1 MKFDKKNIDKK
12 VLLNLF
18 KNMLKSRMIEEK
30 MIVLLRQGKVSK
42 WFSGIGQEAIS
53 TGVTLAL
60 ENDEYILPM
69 HRNLSVFTSRDIPL
83 DRLFA
88 QWQGKL
94 EGFTKGRDRSF
105 HFGSNEHHI
114 VGMISHLGPQMG
126 VACGIALSNRLKG
139 KKKLCA
145 VFTGDGGTSQG
156 DFHESLNIA
165 STWNLPVIFCI
176 ENNGYGLSTPVNEQ
190 YAIDNLADR
199 GAGYNIDSYVVDGN
213 NVVDVYNCIK
223 VVSKKIRSNNKPVL
237 IEFKTFRMKGHEE
250 ASGQAYIDPE
260 ILEEWANRDPIKHFE
275 EFLLKSKYLNRKSIR
290 SIKNDLEDEIDSNWD
305 KAKSYNETKFDEKVE
320 LDDVYKDFTPA
331 IISHVDKPTNSEVR
345 FVDAIK
351 KGIDESMSKY
361 DNLVI
366 MGQDIAEYGGVFKVT
381 EGLIEKYGKER
392 VFNTPLCESAILSA
406 AYGLSVGGYKSIVEM
421 QFADFISSGFT
432 AIVNLIA
439 KSNYRWSQNSDIV
452 VRMPCGGGVGAGP
465 FHSQSNEVWFTKV
478 PGLKVVYPS
487 HPYEAKGLLNAAI
500 EDPNPVMYF
509 EHKYIY
515 RTKSE
520 EIPETYYTQELGKAK
535 IRSIGSDVT
544 IITYGLG
551 VHWALDSIKSFKK
564 DSIEIIDL
572 NTLIP
577 WDKELVFS
585 SIKKTGKVLLLSEDT
600 LINGFIGEISATISE
615 EIFEYLDAPIV
626 RVGSLDT
633 PVPFSNNL
641 ERGFLSSSKLKE
653 KLDKLVNY

>member
-1 MKFDKKNIDKK
+1 MKFDVKNIDKK

-30 MIVLLRQGKVSK
+30 MIILLRQGKVSK

-60 ENDEYILPM
+60 DNDEYILPM

-88 QWQGKL
+88 QWQGKQ

-126 VACGIALSNRLKG
+126 VACGIALSNKLKG
-139 KKKLCA
+139 NNKLCA

-156 DFHESLNIA
+156 DFHESLNLA

-190 YAIDNLADR
+190 YAIEDLADR
-199 GAGYNIDSYVVDGN
+199 AAGYNMDSYVIDGN
-213 NVVDVYNCIK
+213 NVVDVYNCLNK
-223 VVSKKIRSNNKPVL
+223 VSAKMRSDNKPVL

-260 ILEEWANRDPIKHFE
+260 IIEEWAKKDPIKHFE
-275 EFLLKSKYLNRKSIR
+275 EFLIKSKHLDSKTIKV
-290 SIKNDLEDEIDSNWD
+290 IKNDLEKEIDSNWN
-305 KAKSYNETKFDEKVE
+305 KAKSYAETKFDENLE
-320 LDDVYKDFTPA
+320 LNDVYKDFIA
-331 IISHVDKPTNSEVR
+331 ANNQVDSSINGEVR

-361 DNLVI
+361 ENLVI

-392 VFNTPLCESAILSA
+392 VFNTPLCESAILST

-487 HPYEAKGLLNAAI
+487 HSYEAKGLLNASI

-515 RTKSE
+515 RTVSE
-520 EIPETYYTQELGKAK
+520 EIPENYYTVELGKAK
-535 IRSIGSDVT
+535 IRSIGSDAT

-551 VHWALDSIKSFKK
+551 VHWALEIIKSFKN

-572 NTLIP
+572 NTLVP
-577 WDKELVFS
+577 WDKELVFNS
-585 SIKKTGKVLLLSEDT
+585 VKKTGKVLLLSEDT

-615 EIFEYLDAPIV
+615 EIFEHLDAPII

-641 ERGFLSSSKLKE
+641 EKGFLSNNRLKE
-653 KLDKLVNY
+653 KLEKLLEY

>member
-1 MKFDKKNIDKK
+1 MKFDVKNIDKK
-12 VLLNLF
+12 VLLSLF

-30 MIVLLRQGKVSK
+30 MIILLRQGKVSK

-60 ENDEYILPM
+60 DSDEYILPM
-69 HRNLSVFTSRDIPL
+69 HRNLSVFTSREIPL

-88 QWQGKL
+88 QWQGKQ

-126 VACGIALSNRLKG
+126 VACGIALSNKLKANN
-139 KKKLCA
+139 KLCA

-156 DFHESLNIA
+156 DFHESLNLA

-190 YAIDNLADR
+190 YAIEDLADR
-199 GAGYNIDSYVVDGN
+199 AAGYKMDSYVIDGN
-213 NVVDVYNCIK
+213 NVIDVYNCLMK
-223 VVSKKIRSNNKPVL
+223 VSEKMRSDNKPVL

-260 ILEEWANRDPIKHFE
+260 IIEEWAKKDPIKHFE
-275 EFLLKSKYLNRKSIR
+275 EFLIKSKYLNSKTLKA
-290 SIKNDLEDEIDSNWD
+290 IKNNLEKEIDSNWA
-305 KAKSYNETKFDEKVE
+305 KAKSYNETQFDENLE
-320 LDDVYKDFTPA
+320 LNDVYRDFIP
-331 IISHVDKPTNSEVR
+331 SNNNLDSSNNREVR

-487 HPYEAKGLLNAAI
+487 YSYEAKGLLNASI

-515 RTKSE
+515 RTVSE
-520 EIPETYYTQELGKAK
+520 EIPENYFTVELGKAK

-551 VHWALDSIKSFKK
+551 VHWALNVMKSFKNY
-564 DSIEIIDL
+564 SIEVIDL

-577 WDKELVFS
+577 WDKELVFN

-615 EIFEYLDAPIV
+615 EIFEYLDAPII

-641 ERGFLSSSKLKE
+641 EKSFLSNSRLKE
-653 KLDKLVNY
+653 KLEKLLKY

>member
-1 MKFDKKNIDKK
+1 
-12 VLLNLF
+12 
-18 KNMLKSRMIEEK
+18 
-30 MIVLLRQGKVSK
+30 
-42 WFSGIGQEAIS
+42 
-53 TGVTLAL
+53 
-60 ENDEYILPM
+60 
-69 HRNLSVFTSRDIPL
+69 
-83 DRLFA
+83 
-88 QWQGKL
+88 
-94 EGFTKGRDRSF
+94 
-105 HFGSNEHHI
+105 
-114 VGMISHLGPQMG
+114 MISHLGPQMG
-126 VACGIALSNRLKG
+126 VACGIALSNKLKG
-139 KKKLCA
+139 NNKLCA

-156 DFHESLNIA
+156 DFHESLNLA

-190 YAIDNLADR
+190 YAIENLADR
-199 GAGYNIDSYVVDGN
+199 AAGYNMDSYVIDGN
-213 NVVDVYNCIK
+213 NIVDVYNCLMK
-223 VVSKKIRSNNKPVL
+223 VSEKMRSDNKPVL

-260 ILEEWANRDPIKHFE
+260 IIEEWAKKDPIKHFE
-275 EFLLKSKYLNRKSIR
+275 EFLIKSKHLNSKTLKV
-290 SIKNDLEDEIDSNWD
+290 IKNDLEKEIDSNWD
-305 KAKSYNETKFDEKVE
+305 KAKSYNETQFDENLE
-320 LDDVYKDFTPA
+320 LNDVYKGFTPA
-331 IISHVDKPTNSEVR
+331 NNQTDNSINGEVR
-345 FVDAIK
+345 FVDAVK

-392 VFNTPLCESAILSA
+392 VLNTPLCESAILST

-487 HPYEAKGLLNAAI
+487 HSYEAKGLLNASI

-515 RTKSE
+515 RTVSE
-520 EIPETYYTQELGKAK
+520 EIPENYYTLELGKAK
-535 IRSIGSDVT
+535 IRSIGSDAT

-551 VHWALDSIKSFKK
+551 VHWALDIIKSFKNY
-564 DSIEIIDL
+564 SIEIIDL

-577 WDKELVFS
+577 WDKELVFN

-615 EIFEYLDAPIV
+615 EIFEYLDAPII

-641 ERGFLSSSKLKE
+641 EKSFLSNSRLKE
-653 KLDKLVNY
+653 KLEKLLKY

>member
-1 MKFDKKNIDKK
+1 MKFDTKNIDKK

-126 VACGIALSNRLKG
+126 VACGIALSNKLKG

-223 VVSKKIRSNNKPVL
+223 NVSKKIRSNNKPVL

-275 EFLLKSKYLNRKSIR
+275 EFLLKSKYLNRKSLK
-290 SIKNDLEDEIDSNWD
+290 SIKNDLENEIDSNWD
-305 KAKSYNETKFDEKVE
+305 KAKSYNETQFNEKVE
-320 LDDVYKDFTPA
+320 LKGCLQ
-331 IISHVDKPTNSEVR
+331 R
-345 FVDAIK
+345 FY
-351 KGIDESMSKY
+351 SCY
-361 DNLVI
+361 D
-366 MGQDIAEYGGVFKVT
+366 
-381 EGLIEKYGKER
+381 
-392 VFNTPLCESAILSA
+392 
-406 AYGLSVGGYKSIVEM
+406 
-421 QFADFISSGFT
+421 
-432 AIVNLIA
+432 
-439 KSNYRWSQNSDIV
+439 
-452 VRMPCGGGVGAGP
+452 
-465 FHSQSNEVWFTKV
+465 
-478 PGLKVVYPS
+478 
-487 HPYEAKGLLNAAI
+487 
-500 EDPNPVMYF
+500 
-509 EHKYIY
+509 
-515 RTKSE
+515 
-520 EIPETYYTQELGKAK
+520 
-535 IRSIGSDVT
+535 
-544 IITYGLG
+544 
-551 VHWALDSIKSFKK
+551 SF
-564 DSIEIIDL
+564 
-572 NTLIP
+572 
-577 WDKELVFS
+577 
-585 SIKKTGKVLLLSEDT
+585 G
-600 LINGFIGEISATISE
+600 
-615 EIFEYLDAPIV
+615 
-626 RVGSLDT
+626 
-633 PVPFSNNL
+633 
-641 ERGFLSSSKLKE
+641 
-653 KLDKLVNY
+653 

>member
-1 MKFDKKNIDKK
+1 MKFDVKNIDKK
-12 VLLNLF
+12 VLLSLF

-30 MIVLLRQGKVSK
+30 MIILLRQGKVSK

-60 ENDEYILPM
+60 DSDEYILPM
-69 HRNLSVFTSRDIPL
+69 HRNLSVFTSREIPL

-88 QWQGKL
+88 QWQGKQ

-126 VACGIALSNRLKG
+126 VACGIALSNKLKG
-139 KKKLCA
+139 NNKLCA

-156 DFHESLNIA
+156 DFHESLNLA

-190 YAIDNLADR
+190 YAIENLADR
-199 GAGYNIDSYVVDGN
+199 AAGYNMDSYVIDGN
-213 NVVDVYNCIK
+213 NIVDVYNCLMK
-223 VVSKKIRSNNKPVL
+223 VSEKMRSDNKPVL

-260 ILEEWANRDPIKHFE
+260 IIEEWAKKDPIKHFE
-275 EFLLKSKYLNRKSIR
+275 EFLIKSKHLNSKALKV
-290 SIKNDLEDEIDSNWD
+290 IKNDLEKEIDSNWD
-305 KAKSYNETKFDEKVE
+305 KAKSYNETQFDENLE
-320 LDDVYKDFTPA
+320 LNDVYKGFTP
-331 IISHVDKPTNSEVR
+331 SNNQNDNSINGEVR
-345 FVDAIK
+345 FVDAVK

-361 DNLVI
+361 NNLVI

-392 VFNTPLCESAILSA
+392 VLNTPLCESAILST

-487 HPYEAKGLLNAAI
+487 HSYEAKGLLNASI

-515 RTKSE
+515 RTVSE
-520 EIPETYYTQELGKAK
+520 EIPENYYTLELGKAK

-551 VHWALDSIKSFKK
+551 VHWALDVIKNFKN
-564 DSIEIIDL
+564 DSIEVIDL

-577 WDKELVFS
+577 WDKELIFK

-615 EIFEYLDAPIV
+615 EIFEYLDAPII

-641 ERGFLSSSKLKE
+641 EKSFLSNSRLKE
-653 KLDKLVNY
+653 KLEKLLKY

>member
-1 MKFDKKNIDKK
+1 MKFDVKNIEKK
-12 VLLNLF
+12 ILLSLF

-30 MIVLLRQGKVSK
+30 MIILLRQGKVSK

-60 ENDEYILPM
+60 DSDEYILPM
-69 HRNLSVFTSRDIPL
+69 HRNLSVFTSREIPL

-88 QWQGKL
+88 QWQGKQ

-126 VACGIALSNRLKG
+126 VACGIALSNKLKG
-139 KKKLCA
+139 NNKLCA

-156 DFHESLNIA
+156 DFHESLNLA

-190 YAIDNLADR
+190 YAIENLADR
-199 GAGYNIDSYVVDGN
+199 AAGYNMDSYVIDGN
-213 NVVDVYNCIK
+213 NVVDVYNCLKEISEK
-223 VVSKKIRSNNKPVL
+223 MRSDNKPVL

-260 ILEEWANRDPIKHFE
+260 IIEEWAKKDPIKHFE
-275 EFLLKSKYLNRKSIR
+275 EFLIKSKHLNSKALKV
-290 SIKNDLEDEIDSNWD
+290 IKNDLEKEIDSNWD
-305 KAKSYNETKFDEKVE
+305 MAKSYNETQFDENLE
-320 LDDVYKDFTPA
+320 LNDVYKGFTPA
-331 IISHVDKPTNSEVR
+331 NNQTDNSINGEVR
-345 FVDAIK
+345 FVDAVK

-392 VFNTPLCESAILSA
+392 VLNTPLCESAILST

-487 HPYEAKGLLNAAI
+487 HSYEAKGLLNASI

-515 RTKSE
+515 RTVSE
-520 EIPETYYTQELGKAK
+520 EIPENYYTLELGKAK
-535 IRSIGSDVT
+535 IRSIGADAT

-551 VHWALDSIKSFKK
+551 VHWALNVMKSFKNY
-564 DSIEIIDL
+564 SIEIIDL

-577 WDKELVFS
+577 WDKELVFN

-615 EIFEYLDAPIV
+615 EIFEYLDAPII

-641 ERGFLSSSKLKE
+641 EKSFLSNSRLKE
-653 KLDKLVNY
+653 KLEKLLKY

>member
-1 MKFDKKNIDKK
+1 MKFDVKNIDKK
-12 VLLNLF
+12 VLLSLF

-30 MIVLLRQGKVSK
+30 MIILLRQGKVSK

-60 ENDEYILPM
+60 DNDEYILPM
-69 HRNLSVFTSRDIPL
+69 HRNLSVFTSREIPL

-88 QWQGKL
+88 QWQGKQ

-126 VACGIALSNRLKG
+126 VACGIALSNKLKG
-139 KKKLCA
+139 NNKLCA

-156 DFHESLNIA
+156 DFHESLNLA

-190 YAIDNLADR
+190 YAIEDLADR
-199 GAGYNIDSYVVDGN
+199 AAGYNMDSYVIDGN
-213 NVVDVYNCIK
+213 NVVDVYNCLK
-223 VVSKKIRSNNKPVL
+223 EVSEKMRSDNKPVL

-260 ILEEWANRDPIKHFE
+260 IIEEWAKKDPIKHFE
-275 EFLLKSKYLNRKSIR
+275 EFLIKSKHLNSKTLKV
-290 SIKNDLEDEIDSNWD
+290 IKNDLEKEIDSNWD
-305 KAKSYNETKFDEKVE
+305 KAKSYAETKFDEDLE
-320 LDDVYKDFTPA
+320 LNDVYKDFIPA
-331 IISHVDKPTNSEVR
+331 NNQVDSSINGEVR

-392 VFNTPLCESAILSA
+392 VFNTPLCESAILST

-487 HPYEAKGLLNAAI
+487 HSYEAKGLLNASI

-515 RTKSE
+515 RTVSE
-520 EIPETYYTQELGKAK
+520 EIPENYYTIELGKAK
-535 IRSIGSDVT
+535 IRSIGSDAT

-551 VHWALDSIKSFKK
+551 VHWALEVVKSFKN

-572 NTLIP
+572 NTLVP
-577 WDKELVFS
+577 WDKELVFN

-600 LINGFIGEISATISE
+600 LINGFIGEISASISE
-615 EIFEYLDAPIV
+615 EIFEHLDAPIV
-626 RVGSLDT
+626 RVASLDT

-641 ERGFLSSSKLKE
+641 EKGFLSNNRLKE
-653 KLDKLVNY
+653 KLNKLLNY

>member
-1 MKFDKKNIDKK
+1 MKFDVKNIDKK

-30 MIVLLRQGKVSK
+30 MIILLRQGKVSK

-60 ENDEYILPM
+60 ESDEYILPM
-69 HRNLSVFTSRDIPL
+69 HRNLSVFTSREIPL
-83 DRLFA
+83 DKLFA
-88 QWQGKL
+88 QWQGKQ

-126 VACGIALSNRLKG
+126 VACGIALSNILKG
-139 KKKLCA
+139 NNKLCA

-156 DFHESLNIA
+156 DFHESLNLA

-190 YAIDNLADR
+190 YAIEDLADR
-199 GAGYNIDSYVVDGN
+199 AAGYNMDSYVVDGN
-213 NVVDVYNCIK
+213 NVIDVYNCLIE
-223 VVSKKIRSNNKPVL
+223 VVKKMRSNKKPVL

-250 ASGQAYIDPE
+250 ASGQAYIDPK
-260 ILEEWANRDPIKHFE
+260 IIAEWAKRDPIRHFE
-275 EFLLKSKYLNRKSIR
+275 EFLVKSKNLDNKTLKE
-290 SIKNDLEDEIDSNWD
+290 IKNDLEKEIDSNWD
-305 KAKSYNETKFDEKVE
+305 KAKSYNETQFDKNLE
-320 LDDVYKDFTPA
+320 LNDVYKNFIPA
-331 IISHVDKPTNSEVR
+331 KNLSDNSINKEVR

-351 KGIDESMSKY
+351 NGIDESMSKY
-361 DNLVI
+361 ENLVI

-392 VFNTPLCESAILSA
+392 VFNTPLCESAILST
-406 AYGLSVGGYKSIVEM
+406 AYGLSIGGYKSIVEM

-487 HPYEAKGLLNAAI
+487 HSYEAKGLLNASI

-515 RTKSE
+515 RTFSE
-520 EIPETYYTQELGKAK
+520 EIPEDYYTIELGKAK

-551 VHWALDSIKSFKK
+551 VHWALDVVKSFKN

-572 NTLIP
+572 NTLVP
-577 WDKELVFS
+577 WDKQLVFN

-615 EIFEYLDAPIV
+615 EIFEYLDAPII

-641 ERGFLSSSKLKE
+641 EKGFLSNSRLKE
-653 KLDKLVNY
+653 KLKKLIEY

>member
-1 MKFDKKNIDKK
+1 MKFDVKNIEKK
-12 VLLNLF
+12 ILLSLF

-30 MIVLLRQGKVSK
+30 MIILLRQGKVSK

-60 ENDEYILPM
+60 DSDEYILPM
-69 HRNLSVFTSRDIPL
+69 HRNLSVFTSREIPL

-88 QWQGKL
+88 QWQGKQ

-126 VACGIALSNRLKG
+126 VACGIALSNKLKG
-139 KKKLCA
+139 NNKLCA

-156 DFHESLNIA
+156 DFHESLNLA

-190 YAIDNLADR
+190 YAIENLADR
-199 GAGYNIDSYVVDGN
+199 AAGYNMDSYVIDGN
-213 NVVDVYNCIK
+213 NVVDVYNCLME
-223 VVSKKIRSNNKPVL
+223 VSEKMKSDNKPVL

-260 ILEEWANRDPIKHFE
+260 IIEEWAKKDPIKHFE
-275 EFLLKSKYLNRKSIR
+275 EFLIKSKHLNSKALKV
-290 SIKNDLEDEIDSNWD
+290 IKNDLEKEIDSNWD
-305 KAKSYNETKFDEKVE
+305 KAKSYNETQFDENLE
-320 LDDVYKDFTPA
+320 LNDVYKGFTPA
-331 IISHVDKPTNSEVR
+331 NNQTDNSINGEVR
-345 FVDAIK
+345 FVDAVK

-392 VFNTPLCESAILSA
+392 VLNTPLCESAILST

-487 HPYEAKGLLNAAI
+487 HSYEAKGLLNASI

-515 RTKSE
+515 RTVSE
-520 EIPETYYTQELGKAK
+520 EIPENYYTLELGKAK
-535 IRSIGSDVT
+535 IRSIGADAT

-551 VHWALDSIKSFKK
+551 VHWALNVMKSFKNY
-564 DSIEIIDL
+564 SIEIIDL

-577 WDKELVFS
+577 WDKELIFN
-585 SIKKTGKVLLLSEDT
+585 SIKKTGKVILLSEDT
-600 LINGFIGEISATISE
+600 LISGFIGEISATITE
-615 EIFEYLDAPIV
+615 EIFEYLDAPII

-641 ERGFLSSSKLKE
+641 EKGFLSNSRLKE
-653 KLDKLVNY
+653 KLEKLLKY

>member
-1 MKFDKKNIDKK
+1 MKFDVKNIDKK

-30 MIVLLRQGKVSK
+30 MIILLRQGKVSK

-60 ENDEYILPM
+60 ESDEYILPM
-69 HRNLSVFTSRDIPL
+69 HRNLSVFTSREIPL
-83 DRLFA
+83 DKLFA
-88 QWQGKL
+88 QWQGKQ

-126 VACGIALSNRLKG
+126 VACGIALSNILKG
-139 KKKLCA
+139 NNKLCA

-156 DFHESLNIA
+156 DFHESLNLA

-190 YAIDNLADR
+190 YAIEDLADR
-199 GAGYNIDSYVVDGN
+199 AAGYNMDSYVVDGN
-213 NVVDVYNCIK
+213 NVIDVYNCLIK
-223 VVSKKIRSNNKPVL
+223 VVKKMRSNKKPVL

-250 ASGQAYIDPE
+250 ASGQAYIDPK
-260 ILEEWANRDPIKHFE
+260 IIAEWSKRDPIRHFE
-275 EFLLKSKYLNRKSIR
+275 EFLVKSKNLDNKTLKE
-290 SIKNDLEDEIDSNWD
+290 IKNDLEKEIDSNWD
-305 KAKSYNETKFDEKVE
+305 KAKSYNETQFDKNLE
-320 LDDVYKDFTPA
+320 LNDVYKNFIPA
-331 IISHVDKPTNSEVR
+331 KNLSDNSINKEVR

-351 KGIDESMSKY
+351 NGIDESMSKY
-361 DNLVI
+361 ENLVI

-392 VFNTPLCESAILSA
+392 VFNTPLCESAILST
-406 AYGLSVGGYKSIVEM
+406 AYGLSIGGYKSIVEM

-487 HPYEAKGLLNAAI
+487 HSYEAKGLLNASI

-515 RTKSE
+515 RTFSE
-520 EIPETYYTQELGKAK
+520 EIPEDYYTIELGKAK

-551 VHWALDSIKSFKK
+551 VHWALDVVKSFKN

-572 NTLIP
+572 NTLVP
-577 WDKELVFS
+577 WDKQLVFN

-615 EIFEYLDAPIV
+615 EIFEYLDAPII

-641 ERGFLSSSKLKE
+641 EKGFLSNSRLKE
-653 KLDKLVNY
+653 KLKKLIEY

>member
-1 MKFDKKNIDKK
+1 MKFDLKNIDKK
-12 VLLNLF
+12 VLLSLF

-30 MIVLLRQGKVSK
+30 MIILLRQGKVSK

-60 ENDEYILPM
+60 DSDEYILPM
-69 HRNLSVFTSRDIPL
+69 HRNLSVFTSREIPL

-88 QWQGKL
+88 QWQGKQ

-126 VACGIALSNRLKG
+126 VACGIALSNKLKG
-139 KKKLCA
+139 NNKLCA

-156 DFHESLNIA
+156 DFHESLNLA

-190 YAIDNLADR
+190 YAIENLADR
-199 GAGYNIDSYVVDGN
+199 AAGYNMDSYVIDGN
-213 NVVDVYNCIK
+213 NVVDVYNCLME
-223 VVSKKIRSNNKPVL
+223 VSEKMKSDNKPVL

-260 ILEEWANRDPIKHFE
+260 IIEEWAKKDPIKHFE
-275 EFLLKSKYLNRKSIR
+275 EFLIKSKHLNSKTLKV
-290 SIKNDLEDEIDSNWD
+290 IKNDLEKEIDSNWD
-305 KAKSYNETKFDEKVE
+305 KAKSYNETQFDENLE
-320 LDDVYKDFTPA
+320 LNDVYKGFTPA
-331 IISHVDKPTNSEVR
+331 NNQTDNSINGEVR
-345 FVDAIK
+345 FVDAVK

-392 VFNTPLCESAILSA
+392 VLNTPLCESAILST

-487 HPYEAKGLLNAAI
+487 HSYEAKGLLNASI

-515 RTKSE
+515 RTVSE
-520 EIPETYYTQELGKAK
+520 EIPENYYTLELGKAK
-535 IRSIGSDVT
+535 IRSIGADAT

-551 VHWALDSIKSFKK
+551 VHWALDVMKSFKNH
-564 DSIEIIDL
+564 SIEIIDL

-577 WDKELVFS
+577 WDKELIFN

-615 EIFEYLDAPIV
+615 EIFEYLDAPII

-641 ERGFLSSSKLKE
+641 EKSFLSNSRLKE
-653 KLDKLVNY
+653 KLEKLLKY

>member
-1 MKFDKKNIDKK
+1 MKFDLKNIDKK
-12 VLLNLF
+12 VLLSLF

-30 MIVLLRQGKVSK
+30 MIILLRQGKVSK

-60 ENDEYILPM
+60 DSDEYILPM
-69 HRNLSVFTSRDIPL
+69 HRNLSVFTSREIPL

-88 QWQGKL
+88 QWQGKQ

-126 VACGIALSNRLKG
+126 VACGIALSNKLKG
-139 KKKLCA
+139 NNKLCA

-156 DFHESLNIA
+156 DFHESLNLA

-190 YAIDNLADR
+190 YAIENLADR
-199 GAGYNIDSYVVDGN
+199 AAGYNMDSYVIDGN
-213 NVVDVYNCIK
+213 NVVDVFNCLME
-223 VVSKKIRSNNKPVL
+223 VSEKMRSDNKPVL

-260 ILEEWANRDPIKHFE
+260 IIEEWAKKDPIKHFE
-275 EFLLKSKYLNRKSIR
+275 EFLIKSKHLNSKALKV
-290 SIKNDLEDEIDSNWD
+290 IKNDLEKEIDSNWD
-305 KAKSYNETKFDEKVE
+305 KAKSYNETQFDENLE
-320 LDDVYKDFTPA
+320 LNDVYKGFTPA
-331 IISHVDKPTNSEVR
+331 NNQTDNLINGEVR
-345 FVDAIK
+345 FVDAVK

-392 VFNTPLCESAILSA
+392 VLNTPLCESAILST

-487 HPYEAKGLLNAAI
+487 HSYEAKGLLNASI

-515 RTKSE
+515 RTVSE
-520 EIPETYYTQELGKAK
+520 EIPENYYTLELGKAK
-535 IRSIGSDVT
+535 IRSIGADAT

-551 VHWALDSIKSFKK
+551 VHWALNVMKSFKNY
-564 DSIEIIDL
+564 SIEIIDL

-577 WDKELVFS
+577 WDKELVFN

-615 EIFEYLDAPIV
+615 EIFEYLDAPII

-641 ERGFLSSSKLKE
+641 EKSFLSNSRLKE
-653 KLDKLVNY
+653 KLEKLLKY

>member
-1 MKFDKKNIDKK
+1 MKFDLKNIDKK
-12 VLLNLF
+12 VLLSLF

-30 MIVLLRQGKVSK
+30 MIILLRQGKVSK

-60 ENDEYILPM
+60 DSDEYILPM
-69 HRNLSVFTSRDIPL
+69 HRNLSVFTSREIPL

-88 QWQGKL
+88 QWQGKQ

-126 VACGIALSNRLKG
+126 VACGIALSNKLKG
-139 KKKLCA
+139 NNKLCA

-156 DFHESLNIA
+156 DFHESLNLA

-190 YAIDNLADR
+190 YAIENLADR
-199 GAGYNIDSYVVDGN
+199 AAGYNMDSYVIDGN
-213 NVVDVYNCIK
+213 NVVDVYNCLME
-223 VVSKKIRSNNKPVL
+223 VSEKMKSDNKPVL

-250 ASGQAYIDPE
+250 ASGQAYIHPE
-260 ILEEWANRDPIKHFE
+260 IIEEWAKKDPIKHFE
-275 EFLLKSKYLNRKSIR
+275 EFLIKSKHLNSKALKV
-290 SIKNDLEDEIDSNWD
+290 IKNDLEKEIDSNWD
-305 KAKSYNETKFDEKVE
+305 KAKSYNETQFDENLE
-320 LDDVYKDFTPA
+320 LNDVYKGFTP
-331 IISHVDKPTNSEVR
+331 SNNQNDNSINGEVR
-345 FVDAIK
+345 FVDAVK

-361 DNLVI
+361 NNLVI

-392 VFNTPLCESAILSA
+392 VLNTPLCESAILST

-487 HPYEAKGLLNAAI
+487 HSYEAKGLLNASI

-515 RTKSE
+515 RTVSE
-520 EIPETYYTQELGKAK
+520 EIPENYYTLELGKAK
-535 IRSIGSDVT
+535 IRSIGADAT

-551 VHWALDSIKSFKK
+551 VHWALDVMKSFKNH
-564 DSIEIIDL
+564 SIEIIDL

-577 WDKELVFS
+577 WDKELVFN

-615 EIFEYLDAPIV
+615 EIFEYLDAPII

-641 ERGFLSSSKLKE
+641 EKSFLSNSRLKE
-653 KLDKLVNY
+653 KLEKLLKY

>member
-1 MKFDKKNIDKK
+1 MKFDVKNIEKK
-12 VLLNLF
+12 ILLSLF

-30 MIVLLRQGKVSK
+30 MIILLRQGKVSK

-60 ENDEYILPM
+60 DSDEYILPM
-69 HRNLSVFTSRDIPL
+69 HRNLSVFTSREIPL

-88 QWQGKL
+88 QWQGKQ

-126 VACGIALSNRLKG
+126 VACGIALSNKLKG
-139 KKKLCA
+139 NNKLCA

-156 DFHESLNIA
+156 DFHESLNLA

-190 YAIDNLADR
+190 YAIENLADR
-199 GAGYNIDSYVVDGN
+199 AAGYNMDSYVIDGN
-213 NVVDVYNCIK
+213 NVVDVYNCLME
-223 VVSKKIRSNNKPVL
+223 VSEKMKSDNKPVL

-260 ILEEWANRDPIKHFE
+260 IIEEWAKKDPIKHFE
-275 EFLLKSKYLNRKSIR
+275 EFLIKSKHLNSKALKV
-290 SIKNDLEDEIDSNWD
+290 IKNDLEKEIDSNWD
-305 KAKSYNETKFDEKVE
+305 MAKSYNETQFDENLE
-320 LDDVYKDFTPA
+320 LNDVYKGFTPA
-331 IISHVDKPTNSEVR
+331 NNQTDNSINGEVR
-345 FVDAIK
+345 FVDAVK

-392 VFNTPLCESAILSA
+392 VLNTPLCESAILST

-487 HPYEAKGLLNAAI
+487 HSYEAKGLLNASI

-515 RTKSE
+515 RTVSE
-520 EIPETYYTQELGKAK
+520 EIPENYYTLELGKAK
-535 IRSIGSDVT
+535 IRSIGADAT

-551 VHWALDSIKSFKK
+551 VHWALNVMKSFKNY
-564 DSIEIIDL
+564 SIEIIDL

-577 WDKELVFS
+577 WDKELVFN

-615 EIFEYLDAPIV
+615 EIFEYLDAPII

-641 ERGFLSSSKLKE
+641 EKSFLSNSRLKE
-653 KLDKLVNY
+653 KLEKLLKY

>member
-1 MKFDKKNIDKK
+1 MKFDVKNIDKK
-12 VLLNLF
+12 VLLSLF

-30 MIVLLRQGKVSK
+30 MIILLRQGKVSK

-60 ENDEYILPM
+60 DSDEYILPM
-69 HRNLSVFTSRDIPL
+69 HRNLSVFTSREIPL

-88 QWQGKL
+88 QWQGKQ

-126 VACGIALSNRLKG
+126 VACGIALSNKLKG
-139 KKKLCA
+139 NNKLCA

-156 DFHESLNIA
+156 DFHESLNLA

-190 YAIDNLADR
+190 YAIENLADR
-199 GAGYNIDSYVVDGN
+199 AAGYNMDSYVIDGN
-213 NVVDVYNCIK
+213 NVVDVFNCLME
-223 VVSKKIRSNNKPVL
+223 VSEKMRSDNKPVL

-260 ILEEWANRDPIKHFE
+260 IIEEWAKKDPIKHFE
-275 EFLLKSKYLNRKSIR
+275 EFLIKSKHLNSKALKV
-290 SIKNDLEDEIDSNWD
+290 IKNDLEKEIDSNWD
-305 KAKSYNETKFDEKVE
+305 KAKSYNETQFDENLE
-320 LDDVYKDFTPA
+320 LNDVYKGFTHA
-331 IISHVDKPTNSEVR
+331 NNQSDKSINEEVR
-345 FVDAIK
+345 FVDAVK

-392 VFNTPLCESAILSA
+392 VLNTPLCESAILST

-487 HPYEAKGLLNAAI
+487 HSYEAKGLLNASI

-515 RTKSE
+515 RTVSE
-520 EIPETYYTQELGKAK
+520 EIPENYYTLELGKAK
-535 IRSIGSDVT
+535 IRSIGTDAT

-551 VHWALDSIKSFKK
+551 VHWALEIIKSFKN

-572 NTLIP
+572 NTLVP
-577 WDKELVFS
+577 WDKELVFN

-600 LINGFIGEISATISE
+600 LINGFIGEISASISE
-615 EIFEYLDAPIV
+615 EIFEHLDAPIV
-626 RVGSLDT
+626 RVASLDT

-641 ERGFLSSSKLKE
+641 EKGFLSNNRLKE
-653 KLDKLVNY
+653 KLNKLLNY

>member
-1 MKFDKKNIDKK
+1 MKFDVKNIDKK

-30 MIVLLRQGKVSK
+30 MIILLRQGKVSK

-53 TGVTLAL
+53 TGVTIAL
-60 ENDEYILPM
+60 DSDEYILPM

-88 QWQGKL
+88 QWQGKQ

-126 VACGIALSNRLKG
+126 VACGIALSNKLKG
-139 KKKLCA
+139 NNKICA

-156 DFHESLNIA
+156 DFHESLNLA

-190 YAIDNLADR
+190 YAIEDLADR
-199 GAGYNIDSYVVDGN
+199 AAGYNMDSYVIDGN
-213 NVVDVYNCIK
+213 NVVDVYNCLK
-223 VVSKKIRSNNKPVL
+223 EVSEKMRSDNKPVL

-260 ILEEWANRDPIKHFE
+260 IIEEWAKKDPIKHFE
-275 EFLLKSKYLNRKSIR
+275 EFLIKSKYLDDKTLKV
-290 SIKNDLEDEIDSNWD
+290 IKDDLEKEIDSNWD
-305 KAKSYNETKFDEKVE
+305 MAKSYNETQFDKNLE
-320 LDDVYKDFTPA
+320 LNDVYKEFAPA
-331 IISHVDKPTNSEVR
+331 NNHSDNSINGEVR

-351 KGIDESMSKY
+351 KGIDESMSKH

-392 VFNTPLCESAILSA
+392 VYNTPLCESAILST

-487 HPYEAKGLLNAAI
+487 HSYEAKGLLNASI

-515 RTKSE
+515 RTVSE
-520 EIPETYYTQELGKAK
+520 EIPENYYTIELGKAK
-535 IRSIGSDVT
+535 IRSIGSDAT

-551 VHWALDSIKSFKK
+551 VHWALEAVKSFKN

-572 NTLIP
+572 NTLVP
-577 WDKELVFS
+577 WDKELIFN

-600 LINGFIGEISATISE
+600 LINGFIGEISASISE
-615 EIFEYLDAPIV
+615 EIFEYLDAPII

-641 ERGFLSSSKLKE
+641 EKGFLSSSRLKE
-653 KLDKLVNY
+653 KLEKLLKY

>member
-1 MKFDKKNIDKK
+1 MKFDVKNIDKK

-30 MIVLLRQGKVSK
+30 MIILLKQGKVSK

-53 TGVTLAL
+53 TGVTIAL
-60 ENDEYILPM
+60 DSDEYILPM

-88 QWQGKL
+88 QWQGKQ

-126 VACGIALSNRLKG
+126 VACGIALSNKLKG
-139 KKKLCA
+139 NNKLCA

-156 DFHESLNIA
+156 DFHESLNLA

-190 YAIDNLADR
+190 YAIEDLADR
-199 GAGYNIDSYVVDGN
+199 AAGYNMDSYVIDGN
-213 NVVDVYNCIK
+213 NVVDIYNCLK
-223 VVSKKIRSNNKPVL
+223 EVSEKMRSDNKPVL

-260 ILEEWANRDPIKHFE
+260 IIEEWAKKDPIKHFE
-275 EFLLKSKYLNRKSIR
+275 EFLIKSKHLDSKTLKV
-290 SIKNDLEDEIDSNWD
+290 IKNDLEKEIDSNWD
-305 KAKSYNETKFDEKVE
+305 KAKSYAETKFDEDLE
-320 LDDVYKDFTPA
+320 LNDVYKDFIA
-331 IISHVDKPTNSEVR
+331 ANNQVDSSINGEVR

-361 DNLVI
+361 HNLVI

-392 VFNTPLCESAILSA
+392 VFNTPLCESAILST

-487 HPYEAKGLLNAAI
+487 HSYEAKGLLNASI

-515 RTKSE
+515 RNVSE
-520 EIPETYYTQELGKAK
+520 EIPENYYTIELGKAK
-535 IRSIGSDVT
+535 IRTIGSDAT

-551 VHWALDSIKSFKK
+551 VHWALDIIKSFKN

-577 WDKELVFS
+577 WDKELVFN
-585 SIKKTGKVLLLSEDT
+585 SIKKTGKVLLLSEDI

-615 EIFEYLDAPIV
+615 EIFEYLDAPII

-641 ERGFLSSSKLKE
+641 EKGFLSNSRLKE
-653 KLDKLVNY
+653 KLEKLLKY

>member
-1 MKFDKKNIDKK
+1 MKFDVKNIEKK
-12 VLLNLF
+12 ILLSLF

-30 MIVLLRQGKVSK
+30 MIILLRQGKVSK

-60 ENDEYILPM
+60 DSDEYILPM
-69 HRNLSVFTSRDIPL
+69 HRNLSVFTSREIPL

-88 QWQGKL
+88 QWQGKQ

-126 VACGIALSNRLKG
+126 VACGIALSNKLKANN
-139 KKKLCA
+139 KLCA
-145 VFTGDGGTSQG
+145 VITGDGGTSQG
-156 DFHESLNIA
+156 DFHESLNLA

-190 YAIDNLADR
+190 YAIENLADR
-199 GAGYNIDSYVVDGN
+199 AAGYNMDSYVIDGN
-213 NVVDVYNCIK
+213 NVVDVFNCLME
-223 VVSKKIRSNNKPVL
+223 VSEKMRSDNKPVL

-260 ILEEWANRDPIKHFE
+260 IIEEWAKKDPIKHFE
-275 EFLLKSKYLNRKSIR
+275 EFLIKSKYLNSKALKV
-290 SIKNDLEDEIDSNWD
+290 IKNDLEKEIDSNWD
-305 KAKSYNETKFDEKVE
+305 KGKSYNETQFDENLE
-320 LDDVYKDFTPA
+320 LNDVYKGFTPA
-331 IISHVDKPTNSEVR
+331 NNQTDNSINGEVR
-345 FVDAIK
+345 FVDAVK

-392 VFNTPLCESAILSA
+392 VLNTPLCESAILST

-487 HPYEAKGLLNAAI
+487 HSYEAKGLLNASI

-515 RTKSE
+515 RTVSE
-520 EIPETYYTQELGKAK
+520 EIPENYYTLELGKAK
-535 IRSIGSDVT
+535 IRSIGADAT

-551 VHWALDSIKSFKK
+551 VHWALNVMKSFKNY
-564 DSIEIIDL
+564 SIEIIDL

-577 WDKELVFS
+577 WDKELVFN

-615 EIFEYLDAPIV
+615 EIFEYLDAPII

-641 ERGFLSSSKLKE
+641 EKSFLSNSRLKE
-653 KLDKLVNY
+653 KLEKLLKY

>member
-1 MKFDKKNIDKK
+1 MKFDVKNIDKK

-30 MIVLLRQGKVSK
+30 MIILLRQGKVSK

-60 ENDEYILPM
+60 ESDEYILPM
-69 HRNLSVFTSRDIPL
+69 HRNLSVFTSREIPL
-83 DRLFA
+83 DKLFA
-88 QWQGKL
+88 QWQGKQ

-126 VACGIALSNRLKG
+126 VACGIALSNILKG
-139 KKKLCA
+139 NNKLCA

-156 DFHESLNIA
+156 DFHESLNLA

-176 ENNGYGLSTPVNEQ
+176 ENNGYGLSTPVSEQ
-190 YAIDNLADR
+190 YAIEDLADR
-199 GAGYNIDSYVVDGN
+199 AAGYNMDSYLVDGN
-213 NVVDVYNCIK
+213 NVIDVYNCLIK
-223 VVSKKIRSNNKPVL
+223 VVKKMRSNKKPVL

-250 ASGQAYIDPE
+250 ASGQAYIDPK
-260 ILEEWANRDPIKHFE
+260 IIAEWAKRDPIKHFE
-275 EFLLKSKYLNRKSIR
+275 EFLVKSNNLDNKTLKE
-290 SIKNDLEDEIDSNWD
+290 IKNDLEKEIDSNWD
-305 KAKSYNETKFDEKVE
+305 KAKSYNETQFDKNLE
-320 LDDVYKDFTPA
+320 LNDVYKNFIPA
-331 IISHVDKPTNSEVR
+331 KNLSDSSINKEVR

-351 KGIDESMSKY
+351 NGIDESMSKY
-361 DNLVI
+361 ENLVI

-392 VFNTPLCESAILSA
+392 VFNTPLCESAILST
-406 AYGLSVGGYKSIVEM
+406 AYGLSIGGYKSIVEM

-487 HPYEAKGLLNAAI
+487 HSYEAKGLLNASI

-515 RTKSE
+515 RTFSE
-520 EIPETYYTQELGKAK
+520 EIPEDYYTIELGKAK

-551 VHWALDSIKSFKK
+551 VHWALDIVKSFKN

-572 NTLIP
+572 NTLVP
-577 WDKELVFS
+577 WDKQLVFN

-615 EIFEYLDAPIV
+615 EIFEYLDAPII

-641 ERGFLSSSKLKE
+641 EKGFLSNSRLKE
-653 KLDKLVNY
+653 KLKKLIEY

>member
-1 MKFDKKNIDKK
+1 MKFDTKNIDKK

-126 VACGIALSNRLKG
+126 VACGIALSNKLKG

-223 VVSKKIRSNNKPVL
+223 NVSKKIKSNNKPVL

-275 EFLLKSKYLNRKSIR
+275 EFLLKSKYLNRKSLKL
-290 SIKNDLEDEIDSNWD
+290 IKNDLENEIDSNWD
-305 KAKSYNETKFDEKVE
+305 KAKSYNETQFDEKVE

-331 IISHVDKPTNSEVR
+331 ISHVDKPTNSEVR

-577 WDKELVFS
+577 WDKELVFN

>member
-1 MKFDKKNIDKK
+1 
-12 VLLNLF
+12 
-18 KNMLKSRMIEEK
+18 
-30 MIVLLRQGKVSK
+30 
-42 WFSGIGQEAIS
+42 
-53 TGVTLAL
+53 
-60 ENDEYILPM
+60 M
-69 HRNLSVFTSRDIPL
+69 HRNLSVFTSREIPL

-88 QWQGKL
+88 QWQGKQ

-126 VACGIALSNRLKG
+126 VACGIALSNKLKG
-139 KKKLCA
+139 NNKLCA

-156 DFHESLNIA
+156 DFHESLNLA

-190 YAIDNLADR
+190 YAIENLADR
-199 GAGYNIDSYVVDGN
+199 AAGYNMDSYVIDGN
-213 NVVDVYNCIK
+213 NVVDVYNCLME
-223 VVSKKIRSNNKPVL
+223 VSEKMKSDNKPVL

-260 ILEEWANRDPIKHFE
+260 IIEEWAKKDPIKHFE
-275 EFLLKSKYLNRKSIR
+275 EFLIKSKHLNSKALKV
-290 SIKNDLEDEIDSNWD
+290 IKNDLEKEIDSNWD
-305 KAKSYNETKFDEKVE
+305 MAKSYNETQFDENLE
-320 LDDVYKDFTPA
+320 LNDVYKGFTPA
-331 IISHVDKPTNSEVR
+331 NNQTDNSINGEVR
-345 FVDAIK
+345 FVDAVK

-392 VFNTPLCESAILSA
+392 VLNTPLCESAILST

-487 HPYEAKGLLNAAI
+487 HSYEAKGLLNASI

-515 RTKSE
+515 RTVSE
-520 EIPETYYTQELGKAK
+520 EIPENYYTLELGKAK
-535 IRSIGSDVT
+535 IRSIGADAT

-551 VHWALDSIKSFKK
+551 VHWALNVMKSFKNY
-564 DSIEIIDL
+564 SIEIIDL

-577 WDKELVFS
+577 WDKELVFN

-615 EIFEYLDAPIV
+615 EIFEYLDAPII

-641 ERGFLSSSKLKE
+641 EKSFLSNSRLKE
-653 KLDKLVNY
+653 KLEKLLKY

>member
-1 MKFDKKNIDKK
+1 MKFDVKNIDKK

-30 MIVLLRQGKVSK
+30 MIILLRQGKVSK

-60 ENDEYILPM
+60 DNDEYILPM
-69 HRNLSVFTSRDIPL
+69 HRNLSVFTSREIPL

-88 QWQGKL
+88 QWQGKQ

-126 VACGIALSNRLKG
+126 VACGIALSNKLKG
-139 KKKLCA
+139 NNKLCA

-156 DFHESLNIA
+156 DFHESLNLA

-190 YAIDNLADR
+190 YAIEDLADR
-199 GAGYNIDSYVVDGN
+199 AAGYNMDSYVIDGN
-213 NVVDVYNCIK
+213 NVVDVYNCLNE
-223 VVSKKIRSNNKPVL
+223 VSAKMRSDNKPVL

-250 ASGQAYIDPE
+250 ASGQAYIDPK
-260 ILEEWANRDPIKHFE
+260 IIEEWAKKDPIKHFE
-275 EFLLKSKYLNRKSIR
+275 EFLIKSKHLNSKTLKV
-290 SIKNDLEDEIDSNWD
+290 IKNDLEKEIDSNWD
-305 KAKSYNETKFDEKVE
+305 KAKSYAETKFDENLE
-320 LDDVYKDFTPA
+320 LNDVYQDFIP
-331 IISHVDKPTNSEVR
+331 SNNNSDSSINGEVR

-351 KGIDESMSKY
+351 MGIDESMSKY

-381 EGLIEKYGKER
+381 EGLIDKYGKER
-392 VFNTPLCESAILSA
+392 VFNTPLCESAILSS

-487 HPYEAKGLLNAAI
+487 HSYEAKGLLNASI

-515 RTKSE
+515 RTVSE
-520 EIPETYYTQELGKAK
+520 EIPENYYTLELGKAK
-535 IRSIGSDVT
+535 IRSIGSDAT

-551 VHWALDSIKSFKK
+551 VHWALEIIKSFKN

-572 NTLIP
+572 NTLVP
-577 WDKELVFS
+577 WDKELVFK

-615 EIFEYLDAPIV
+615 EIFEHLDAPII

-641 ERGFLSSSKLKE
+641 EKGFLSNNRLKE
-653 KLDKLVNY
+653 KLNKLLNY